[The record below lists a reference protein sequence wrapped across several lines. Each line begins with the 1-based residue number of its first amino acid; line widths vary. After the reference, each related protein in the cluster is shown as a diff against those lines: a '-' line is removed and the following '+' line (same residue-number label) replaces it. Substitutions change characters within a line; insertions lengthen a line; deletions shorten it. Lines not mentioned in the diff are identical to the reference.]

1 MDLIILKQVN
11 RLWHR
16 IYPYL
21 AKQIMEIC
29 PKNSGKVLE
38 LGPFSCGI
46 SVAMMRHDAA
56 LDITV
61 ADEDPDV
68 VEYLSEEI
76 KAEGLSAAIRTTQTT
91 YDPLAFD
98 DGEFDLVVCRGVFFF
113 LDDQGRLFQEIS
125 RVLNED
131 GMAFV
136 GGGFGKDT
144 PVETIHEISDESRR
158 LNDLLGR
165 KRFTVEELESIIAR
179 AGLADNARIVKDGG
193 LWVLLDKS

>member
-11 RLWHR
+11 RLWRR

-21 AKQIMEIC
+21 AKQIMEIY
-29 PKNSGKVLE
+29 PRDSGKVLE
-38 LGPFSCGI
+38 LGPFSGGI
-46 SVAMMRHDAA
+46 SVAMMKQTAA

-61 ADEDPDV
+61 ADEDPKV
-68 VEYLSEEI
+68 LEYLSDEI
-76 KAEGLSAAIRTTQTT
+76 KAEGISASVRTTRTT
-91 YDPLAFD
+91 YDPLVFD

-113 LDDQGRLFQEIS
+113 LDEQGSLFQEIF
-125 RVLNED
+125 RVLNEG

-144 PVETIHEISDESRR
+144 PSEYIDEISYESRK

-165 KRFTVEELESIIAR
+165 KRFTVEELEAIIDR
-179 AGLADNARIVKDGG
+179 AFLGDIAGIVKDGG
-193 LWVLLDKS
+193 LWVILNKS

>member
-11 RLWHR
+11 RLWRR

-21 AKQIMEIC
+21 AKQIMEIY
-29 PKNSGKVLE
+29 PGGSGKVLE

-46 SVAMMRHDAA
+46 SVAMMKHTAA

-61 ADEDPDV
+61 ADEDPNV

-76 KAEGLSAAIRTTQTT
+76 KAEGLSAAIKITQTT
-91 YDPLAFD
+91 YDPLVFH

-113 LDDQGRLFQEIS
+113 LDEQGRLFQEIS
-125 RVLNED
+125 RVLNEG

-144 PVETIHEISDESRR
+144 PSETIHEISDESRK

-165 KRFTVEELESIIAR
+165 KRVTVEDLESIIDR
-179 AGLADNARIVKDGG
+179 AGLADSARIVKDGG
-193 LWVLLDKS
+193 LWVIVRKS